1 LSTVGIDHG
10 AALPAAVLEVIKA
23 ADAVNAALA
32 SSQTDDLATPE
43 ASFDPAAIAAASRR
57 GW

>member
-1 LSTVGIDHG
+1 MSSIGIDYS
-10 AALPAAVLEVIKA
+10 ATLPAAVLEVIKA

-32 SSQTDDLATPE
+32 SSQTDDPATPE